1 MPRVLLA
8 SPLPPPEHG
17 GIINWTRVVRKE
29 VGNRTDLELLIV
41 DTAKRYRPIAGWP
54 LLSRLLYGS
63 TQALRDAFRVYRR
76 MKSDAPDLIHLN
88 TSGSLS
94 TPKDIIILFLARR
107 LGIPSV
113 VHYHMQR
120 PPAEITH
127 LRLYW
132 KATRFAMSLANAVVV
147 LDVRSERC
155 VQAALPQQ
163 RITILPTMVEM
174 DVIDRLTE
182 EQAPPIQNESAPLK
196 LMFVGFVIPNKG
208 VSELVVAWLGQP
220 DKNVRLEIVGKVVDP
235 EFQRELERSAAK
247 AGRSADLHFHG
258 AVKEHDDVLRHLLGA
273 DVFVLASHG
282 ESAPAVVLEAMGCG
296 CPVVSTF
303 TGAIP
308 EMLDIGGPEECGL
321 CVPPKD
327 VAALTDALGQLL
339 ADEERR
345 RMLGQRGRTRAARL
359 YSVPVGCN
367 QLLALWQS
375 VARENPPAR
384 LRPSPRIAE

>member
-1 MPRVLLA
+1 MLRVLLA

-17 GIINWTRVVRKE
+17 GIINWTRIVRQE
-29 VGNRTDLELLIV
+29 LEASAAMELRIV
-41 DTAKRYRPIAGWP
+41 DTAKRYRPIPGWP
-54 LLSRLLYGS
+54 LLSRLLFGS

-113 VHYHMQR
+113 VHYHMQK

-127 LRLYW
+127 FRLYW
-132 KATRFAMSLANAVVV
+132 KATRVAMSLADAVVV
-147 LDVRSERC
+147 LDKRSEKC
-155 VQAALPQQ
+155 VREALPQQ

-182 EQAPPIQNESAPLK
+182 EPAPPVQNEPEPLK

-208 VSELVVAWLGQP
+208 VSELVDAWLGQP
-220 DKNVRLEIVGKVVDP
+220 DKNVRLEIVGKVVEP

-247 AGRSADLHFHG
+247 AGRSADLRFHG

-273 DVFVLASHG
+273 DVFVLPSHG

-308 EMLDIGGPEECGL
+308 EMLDIGGPEECGV

-327 VAALTDALGQLL
+327 VAALTAALGDLL
-339 ADEERR
+339 ADEGRR
-345 RMLGQRGRTRAARL
+345 RVLAQRGRTRAARL
-359 YSVPVGCN
+359 YSVPVGCG
-367 QLLALWQS
+367 QLLALWHS
-375 VARENPPAR
+375 VARENPLAM
-384 LRPSPRIAE
+384 LRPGPE